1 MACSK
6 YILTNT
12 GSTIINFSYR
22 RCDDSMWDYQ
32 VELLPN
38 QTKNIW
44 VIEGTYTIAPSFKNI
59 VSLVDE
65 GVFPPISATS
75 TPTPSP
81 TNTPTPTVTQT
92 NTATN
97 TPTPSVTTTSTNT
110 PTPTSTETPTNTPTP
125 SVTTTGT
132 NTPTPTSSETPTVT
146 PTQSVTPSTT
156 ATAGLTPTAT
166 ETQTPTPSI
175 TPTNTETPTVTPT
188 PTNTETPTVTPTPTN
203 TETPTN
209 TPSETPT
216 ETPTNT
222 PSETPTNTPSE
233 TPTETPTNTP
243 SETPTNTP
251 TPSPTDLSLITT
263 YTISGCTNLNVLVAD
278 LGPGALAPGD
288 VFYFEFTGATASG
301 CYRIVNKINT
311 TPVDGTTPLYF
322 FASCGLCEAAY
333 VTPTPTPTTSETPT
347 PTVTETPTNT
357 PTNTETS
364 TPTVTPTNTETPT
377 NTPSVTPTETPTETP
392 TNTPTETPTETP
404 TQTPT
409 NTETPTNTPTET
421 PTETPTQTPTNTET
435 PTNTPTET
443 PTETPTQTPTN
454 TETPTQTPTNTPTPS
469 ETPAIFQRI
478 GSNLLPFS
486 TISEDDACDSPE
498 YTISAYTNNRFNNYI
513 YSGTTLE
520 DILPSGYLLLQPS
533 GTIPNSGWELTN
545 GVVTGN
551 AFCPSLII
559 QNNSTT
565 RTITDVSISG
575 VTVSPLITGSY
586 PVTAGQTAEALN
598 HAAFDGIGGNVMTI
612 SMGGSGNFDYTI
624 YKNGVIDQFNTNIIG
639 SFTLAPSVFLVSDLI
654 EIVIADSI

>member
-1 MACSK
+1 
-6 YILTNT
+6 
-12 GSTIINFSYR
+12 
-22 RCDDSMWDYQ
+22 MWDYQ

-222 PSETPTNTPSE
+222 PSETPTNTP
-233 TPTETPTNTP
+233 
-243 SETPTNTP
+243 

-347 PTVTETPTNT
+347 PTVTVPDTYN
-357 PTNTETS
+357 
-364 TPTVTPTNTETPT
+364 
-377 NTPSVTPTETPTETP
+377 
-392 TNTPTETPTETP
+392 
-404 TQTPT
+404 
-409 NTETPTNTPTET
+409 
-421 PTETPTQTPTNTET
+421 
-435 PTNTPTET
+435 
-443 PTETPTQTPTN
+443 
-454 TETPTQTPTNTPTPS
+454 
-469 ETPAIFQRI
+469 
-478 GSNLLPFS
+478 SNLLVTYKVIKGYS
-486 TISEDDACDSPE
+486 DAEYATDKVTSIEWDLHNGRQSQKRVGVLNDKIDAVKEIICEAYADS
-498 YTISAYTNNRFNNYI
+498 SDQD
-513 YSGTTLE
+513 TLRE
-520 DILPSGYLLLQPS
+520 I
-533 GTIPNSGWELTN
+533 
-545 GVVTGN
+545 
-551 AFCPSLII
+551 
-559 QNNSTT
+559 
-565 RTITDVSISG
+565 
-575 VTVSPLITGSY
+575 
-586 PVTAGQTAEALN
+586 AEALDIELIKEIQFTASVEVTGTYSFN
-598 HAAFDGIGGNVMTI
+598 ILENDYDMDLESEVTDALYADSNNGN
-612 SMGGSGNFDYTI
+612 
-624 YKNGVIDQFNTNIIG
+624 
-639 SFTLAPSVFLVSDLI
+639 I
-654 EIVIADSI
+654 EIGDTEVCNVREC